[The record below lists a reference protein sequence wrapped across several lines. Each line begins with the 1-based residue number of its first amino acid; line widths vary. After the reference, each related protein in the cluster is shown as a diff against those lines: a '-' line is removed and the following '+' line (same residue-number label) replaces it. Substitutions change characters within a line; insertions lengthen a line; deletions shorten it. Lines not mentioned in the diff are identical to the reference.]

1 LTQLQLRGW
10 KSICKVLDVKDKRTA
25 KRILKKMK
33 LLSYDERTPVLSLE
47 AYRERNQRG
56 INA

>member
-1 LTQLQLRGW
+1 MR
-10 KSICKVLDVKDKRTA
+10 
-25 KRILKKMK
+25 
-33 LLSYDERTPVLSLE
+33 LLAYDERTPVLSLE